1 MDLVVVPG
9 SLELASSSGGPAR
22 IWEPG
27 FVDFVLFA
35 VSFCIA
41 AVGDPFPEPRSR
53 PRFGKLFL
61 RWALIAQR
69 AINFTRSHYGTY
81 SLRNTAGS
89 KPNLKRRTRRAS
101 TPGPILHEGPAVSQD
116 GPLGDRA
123 RRHHELGGRIHMGG
137 GDWPPSDRTPRGFGR
152 AILSRGAHGCG
163 GPPQEGGMDQT

>member
-22 IWEPG
+22 IWERG

-116 GPLGDRA
+116 GPSETELAGITNLAGVYTWAGVTGRLQTALQEALG
-123 RRHHELGGRIHMGG
+123 E
-137 GDWPPSDRTPRGFGR
+137 PS
-152 AILSRGAHGCG
+152 
-163 GPPQEGGMDQT
+163 